1 MTHLQSTR
9 RLCLHLF
16 SFMAFLT
23 AYLLSFSAQANSL
36 KTAEPANLKVYLE
49 QIIGSESEYRNYK
62 NIQELN
68 RVSAWIREQMRLFGV
83 NCSFQTYTVNSLPY
97 RNVVCPL
104 NAGHSNKVILGAHYD
119 VFEEQHG
126 ADDNASG
133 VAGVLEAAR
142 ILAAEKSRLKQN
154 VEFVFYTL
162 EEPPYFR
169 TEYMGSYVHAKSV
182 AKSKDKISGVYI
194 LEMIGYFDSKAKQ
207 DYPVGLK
214 WIYPS
219 HSNFIAAVGN
229 LQSRDLTAS
238 YCNAMGELNQLQ
250 CERLISPSFIQG
262 VDFSDHMNYWEFEM
276 PAMMITDTAF
286 YRNKHY
292 HTEQDTL
299 DKLNLD
305 KMAQVIDGVVKMVL
319 DLKK

>member
-1 MTHLQSTR
+1 MIHFYR
-9 RLCLHLF
+9 IRCFCLHIT
-16 SFMAFLT
+16 SFMVFL
-23 AYLLSFSAQANSL
+23 LGCVFSLSVQANNL
-36 KTAEPANLKVYLE
+36 RTAEPDNLKVYLE

-68 RVSAWIREQMRLFGV
+68 RVSSWIREQMRLFGV
-83 NCSFQTYTVNSLPY
+83 SCSFQTYTVNSQPY

-104 NAGHSNKVILGAHYD
+104 NTGQSDKVIIGAHYD
-119 VFEEQHG
+119 VFEEQQG

-133 VAGVLEAAR
+133 VAGVLETAR

-169 TEYMGSYVHAKSV
+169 TEHMGSYVHAKSV
-182 AKSKDKISGVYI
+182 AKNKDKISGVYI
-194 LEMIGYFDSKAKQ
+194 LEMIGYFDPRVTQ
-207 DYPVGLK
+207 EYPIGLK

-229 LQSRDLTAS
+229 IQSRELTSS
-238 YCNAMGELNQLQ
+238 YCNAMGELDQLQ

-262 VDFSDHMNYWEFEM
+262 VDFSDHMNYWQFGM

-286 YRNKHY
+286 YRNKNY

-299 DKLNLD
+299 SKLNLD

-319 DLKK
+319 SLK

>member
-1 MTHLQSTR
+1 MKKTWHDGT
-9 RLCLHLF
+9 LF
-16 SFMAFLT
+16 LLKQAAMLSIFGWCSFA
-23 AYLLSFSAQANSL
+23 AYANNIR
-36 KTAEPANLKVYLE
+36 TAERDNLKVYLE
-49 QIIGSESEYRNYK
+49 QIIGSEAEYRNYK

-83 NCSFQTYTVNSLPY
+83 NCRFQTYTVNSQPY

-104 NAGHSNKVILGAHYD
+104 NAGHSNRVIIGAHYD

-142 ILAAEKSRLKQN
+142 ILSAEKARLKQN
-154 VEFVFYTL
+154 IEFVFYTL

-169 TEYMGSYVHAKSV
+169 TESMGSFVHAKSV
-182 AKSKDKISGVYI
+182 AKEKDKISGVYI
-194 LEMIGYFDSKAKQ
+194 LEMIGYFDPKVTQ
-207 DYPVGLK
+207 EYPVGLK

-219 HSNFIAAVGN
+219 HTNFIASVGN
-229 LQSRDLTAS
+229 IQSRDLTSS
-238 YCNAMGELNQLQ
+238 YCAAMESLKQLQ

-262 VDFSDHMNYWEFEM
+262 VDFSDHMNYWQFNM

-305 KMAQVIDGVVKMVL
+305 KMAQVIDGLVKTIL
-319 DLKK
+319 NLK